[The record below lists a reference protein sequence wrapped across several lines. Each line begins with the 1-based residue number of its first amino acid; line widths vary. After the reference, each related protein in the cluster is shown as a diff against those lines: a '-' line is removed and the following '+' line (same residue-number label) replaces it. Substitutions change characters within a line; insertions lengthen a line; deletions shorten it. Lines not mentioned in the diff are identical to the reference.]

1 VGNAAGADRGADD
14 HQADARSPAA
24 ARVDVR
30 DAGDVGD
37 VGGRAVTRD
46 PPRREMRPTGVDGE
60 TSWTGTLK
68 RTLSEFRQD
77 NLTDW
82 AAALT
87 YYGLLSLFPALL
99 AVSSLVGLFADPQTI
114 TDFVLEI
121 APESAAETLQNPI
134 DSITSNSGAAGV
146 ALILGLAGALWGA
159 SGYVG
164 AFGRACNVVY
174 ETREGRPFWKLR
186 PQQLLVTLIMVVLIT
201 VVALAIVLTGP
212 VVEAVGEAV
221 GLGETAIMV
230 WDIAKWP
237 VLAAMVVGLLLL
249 LYWAAPNVRQRGMR
263 AVLPGVVLSLVV
275 WAIASAAFAFYVANF
290 GSYDRTY
297 GTLGGVV
304 VLLVWLWITNLALL
318 LGVELNAERERSK
331 QLAAGV
337 PGSDKELQL
346 EQRGEPDPPS
356 TE

>member
-1 VGNAAGADRGADD
+1 MAEATHD
-14 HQADARSPAA
+14 S
-24 ARVDVR
+24 
-30 DAGDVGD
+30 
-37 VGGRAVTRD
+37 VTRD
-46 PPRREMRPTGVDGE
+46 PPRRELRPTGVAPDHGWKA
-60 TSWTGTLK
+60 TFK
-68 RTLSEFRQD
+68 RTWSEFRQD
-77 NLTDW
+77 DLTDW

-87 YYGLLSLFPALL
+87 YYGLLALFPALI
-99 AVSSLVGLFADPQTI
+99 AVSSLIGLFADPQTI
-114 TDFVLEI
+114 TDVVLNL
-121 APESAAETLQNPI
+121 APQSAADTLSGPI
-134 DSITSNSGAAGV
+134 DSITSNRGAASV
-146 ALILGLAGALWGA
+146 ALIIGIAGALWGA

-186 PQQLLVTLIMVVLIT
+186 PQQILVTLVMVVMIT

-212 VVEAVGEAV
+212 VVEAVGDAI
-221 GLGETAIMV
+221 GLGDTALMV

-237 VLAAMVVGLLLL
+237 VLAALVVGLLLL
-249 LYWAAPNVRQRGMR
+249 LFWATPNVRQRGVMG
-263 AVLPGVVLSLVV
+263 VLPGVVLGLVV
-275 WAIASAAFAFYVANF
+275 WAVASAAFAFYVANF

-337 PGSDKELQL
+337 PGADKELQL
-346 EQRGEPDPPS
+346 AQRGDPDPPS

>member
-1 VGNAAGADRGADD
+1 MAVATDAEEPPWAGGDD
-14 HQADARSPAA
+14 VS
-24 ARVDVR
+24 
-30 DAGDVGD
+30 DVGD
-37 VGGRAVTRD
+37 ARGGSVVRN
-46 PPRREMRPTGVDGE
+46 PPRRELRPTGVEPE

-68 RTLSEFRQD
+68 RTWSEFRED
-77 NLTDW
+77 DLTDW

-87 YYGLLSLFPALL
+87 YYGLLSLFPALI
-99 AVSSLVGLFADPQTI
+99 AVSSLIGLFADPQTI
-114 TDFVLEI
+114 TDIILNF
-121 APESAAETLQNPI
+121 APESAADTLSGPI
-134 DSITSNSGAAGV
+134 DSITSNQGAASF
-146 ALILGLAGALWGA
+146 ALILGVVLALWGA

-186 PQQLLVTLIMVVLIT
+186 PQQLLVTLIMVVMIT

-212 VVEAVGEAV
+212 VVEAIGDEI
-221 GLGETAIMV
+221 GLGDTALMV

-237 VLAAMVVGLLLL
+237 VLLALVVGLVLLL
-249 LYWAAPNVRQRGMR
+249 FWATPNVRQRGFR
-263 AVLPGVVLSLVV
+263 AVLPGVVLALVV
-275 WAIASAAFAFYVANF
+275 WAVASAAFAFYVANF

-337 PGSDKELQL
+337 PGADKELQL
-346 EQRGEPDPPS
+346 EQRDDPDPPS

>member
-1 VGNAAGADRGADD
+1 VPEL
-14 HQADARSPAA
+14 S
-24 ARVDVR
+24 
-30 DAGDVGD
+30 
-37 VGGRAVTRD
+37 GGAVTRN
-46 PPRREMRPTGVDGE
+46 PPRQELRPTGVDGDH
-60 TSWTGTLK
+60 SWMGTFK
-68 RTLSEFRQD
+68 RTWSEFRQD
-77 NLTDW
+77 DLTDW

-87 YYGLLSLFPALL
+87 YYALLSLFPGLI
-99 AVSSLVGLFADPQTI
+99 AVSSLIGLFADPKTI
-114 TDFVLEI
+114 TDVILNF
-121 APESAAETLQNPI
+121 APQSAADTLSGPI
-134 DSITSNSGAAGV
+134 NSITSNQSAASF
-146 ALILGLAGALWGA
+146 ALILGIAGALWGA

-186 PQQLLVTLIMVVLIT
+186 PQQLLVTLVMVVLIT
-201 VVALAIVLTGP
+201 VVSLAIVLTGP
-212 VVEAVGEAV
+212 VVRAVGDEI
-221 GLGETAIMV
+221 GLGDTALMV

-237 VLAAMVVGLLLL
+237 VLAALVVGLVLLL
-249 LYWAAPNVRQRGMR
+249 FWATPNVRQRGVMF
-263 AVLPGVVLSLVV
+263 VLPGVVLGLVV
-275 WAIASAAFAFYVANF
+275 WGIASAVFAVYVANF

-337 PGSDKELQL
+337 PGADKELQL
-346 EQRGEPDPPS
+346 AQRGEPDPPS

>member
-1 VGNAAGADRGADD
+1 MADV
-14 HQADARSPAA
+14 S
-24 ARVDVR
+24 
-30 DAGDVGD
+30 
-37 VGGRAVTRD
+37 GGAVTRN
-46 PPRREMRPTGVDGE
+46 PPRREMRPTGVDGDA
-60 TSWTGTLK
+60 SLRGTLK
-68 RTLSEFRQD
+68 RTWSEFRED
-77 NLTDW
+77 DLTDW

-87 YYGLLSLFPALL
+87 YYALLALFPALL
-99 AVSSLVGLFADPQTI
+99 AVSSMIGLFAEPQTI
-114 TDFVLEI
+114 TDVVLEI
-121 APESAAETLQNPI
+121 APASAAETLQGPI

-146 ALILGLAGALWGA
+146 ALIIGLAGALWGA

-186 PQQLLVTLIMVVLIT
+186 PQQILVTLVMVVLIT
-201 VVALAIVLTGP
+201 VVALALVLTGP

-221 GLGETAIMV
+221 GLGETAITL

-237 VLAAMVVGLLLL
+237 VLAALVVGLLLL
-249 LYWAAPNVRQRGMR
+249 LYWAAPNVRQRGVR
-263 AVLPGVVLSLVV
+263 GVLPGVLLGLVV
-275 WAIASAAFAFYVANF
+275 WAVASALFAFYVANF

-318 LGVELNAERERSK
+318 VGVELNAERERAR
-331 QLAAGV
+331 QLASGV
-337 PGSDKELQL
+337 PGAEKELQL
-346 EQRGEPDPPS
+346 EQRGDPDPPA

>member
-1 VGNAAGADRGADD
+1 MPEL
-14 HQADARSPAA
+14 S
-24 ARVDVR
+24 
-30 DAGDVGD
+30 
-37 VGGRAVTRD
+37 GGAVTRN
-46 PPRREMRPTGVDGE
+46 PPRRELRPTGVEADH
-60 TSWTGTLK
+60 SWMGTFK
-68 RTLSEFRQD
+68 RTWSEFRQD
-77 NLTDW
+77 DLTDW

-87 YYGLLSLFPALL
+87 YYGLLSLFPGLI
-99 AVSSLVGLFADPQTI
+99 AVSSLIGLFAAPDTI
-114 TDFVLEI
+114 TNVILNL
-121 APESAAETLQNPI
+121 APQSAADTLSGPI
-134 DSITSNSGAAGV
+134 DSITSNGSAASL
-146 ALILGLAGALWGA
+146 ALILGLVGAVWGA

-186 PQQLLVTLIMVVLIT
+186 PQQLLVTLVMVVMIT

-212 VVEAVGEAV
+212 VVRAIGDEVGF
-221 GLGETAIMV
+221 GDTAIMI

-237 VLAAMVVGLLLL
+237 VLAALVVGLLLL
-249 LYWAAPNVRQRGMR
+249 LFWATPNVRQRGVMF
-263 AVLPGVVLSLVV
+263 VLPGVVLGLAV
-275 WAIASAAFAFYVANF
+275 WAVASAAFAVYVANF
-290 GSYDRTY
+290 GSYDKTY

-337 PGSDKELQL
+337 PGADKELQL
-346 EQRGEPDPPS
+346 AQRGEPDAPS